1 MLQLEEWGINLSF
14 QKNSLTVKIWLYL
27 ALFSCIILIFLWFFQ
42 ISFLDDYYEWS
53 KKRDLNETANKIIET
68 YDKNNIETMFNMIAY
83 EKGVCIEVLQKGD
96 AAFISSSFN
105 RGCMMFDKKNR
116 TSYQYHFIESGLKKQ
131 SYIITNSDF
140 KNKIL
145 IYGVKLDNQ
154 TYAFISASLE
164 PLDATTK
171 ILSTQLIY
179 VTIIVLLLSFVIAY
193 FISKKISAPIIELN
207 DGARKMSKGDYNF
220 EFNGKTDIAEIQVLS
235 NTLNHAK
242 NELSKTEEL
251 RRDLMANVSH
261 DLKTPLTMIKAYAE
275 MARDL
280 NSNNKEKRNQ
290 NLNVIIE
297 EADRLNILVNDI
309 LELSKVQASI
319 EPLKKEKI
327 DLTKLM
333 EKILKRY
340 DILRETE
347 NYTFIFEE
355 YESIIICA
363 DIKKM
368 EQVIYNLINNAINYT
383 GENKTIWIKI
393 LKFENKIRVE
403 ITDSGKGI
411 SSKDLPHI
419 WDKYY
424 KNEKKHQ
431 RNVIGTGLGLS
442 IVKKILEDHK
452 FQYGVIS
459 KKGKGTTFYFEIPIE
474 R

>member
-27 ALFSCIILIFLWFFQ
+27 ALFSCIILVFLWLFQ
-42 ISFLDDYYEWS
+42 IAFLDNYYEWS
-53 KKRDLNETANKIIET
+53 KKKDLNETANKIIET

-131 SYIITNSDF
+131 SYIVTNSDF

-145 IYGVKLDNQ
+145 IYGVKLDSQ

-290 NLNVIIE
+290 NLNIIIE

-355 YESIIICA
+355 NESIIIHA

-368 EQVIYNLINNAINYT
+368 EQVIYNLINNAISYT

-393 LKFENKIRVE
+393 LKLENKVKVE

-419 WDKYY
+419 WNKYY
-424 KNEKKHQ
+424 KSEKKHQ
-431 RNVIGTGLGLS
+431 RNIIGLS